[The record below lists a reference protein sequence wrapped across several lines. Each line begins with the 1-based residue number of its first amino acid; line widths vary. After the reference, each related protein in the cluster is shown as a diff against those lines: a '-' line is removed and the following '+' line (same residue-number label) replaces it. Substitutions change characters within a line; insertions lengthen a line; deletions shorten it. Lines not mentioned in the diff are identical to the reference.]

1 MTDSRPRLSDDE
13 CALDALVAAFFA
25 LFSNAGDA
33 TPNLRAIFDL
43 CIPQAVISKCVTSP
57 PEVFTLESFIGPRQE
72 LLTSGALTGFEEVET
87 AHRTSVFGNVAQRV
101 SAYMKSG
108 VLEGAAFQMRGV
120 KVFQFIR
127 TADGW
132 RISAV
137 SWDDEREGFT
147 CDVSLG
153 DTGAAD

>member
-1 MTDSRPRLSDDE
+1 VKARGGCGGVGAP
-13 CALDALVAAFFA
+13 A
-25 LFSNAGDA
+25 
-33 TPNLRAIFDL
+33 P
-43 CIPQAVISKCVTSP
+43 SP
-57 PEVFTLESFIGPRQE
+57 AQFRRFG
-72 LLTSGALTGFEEVET
+72 GALTGFQEVET

-137 SWDDEREGFT
+137 SWDDEREGIHVRRQPRR
-147 CDVSLG
+147 DRSG
-153 DTGAAD
+153 